1 MGAFWGNCGR
11 KVRLVF
17 IPTSGHTGVGVWRN
31 EWALT
36 RERRNW
42 LQWNLRHQNFVFFSF
57 YFLLFAV
64 KIWRPIC
71 LVTNFPKRLNLP
83 KIFRI
88 KFENQFSLEKGVFEA
103 KNEDQKDKR
112 IRRCKHNTEQ
122 SVVMVKSFS

>member
-1 MGAFWGNCGR
+1 MSFDER
-11 KVRLVF
+11 KKKLIAVKSPSSKFRFL
-17 IPTSGHTGVGVWRN
+17 
-31 EWALT
+31 
-36 RERRNW
+36 
-42 LQWNLRHQNFVFFSF
+42 FF
-57 YFLLFAV
+57 LHFAV

-71 LVTNFPKRLNLP
+71 LGTNFPKRLNLP